1 MWKKIKNKLSNKYEW
16 FCIEATKENEK
27 GRAKGGIIM
36 AVNREIKNVEV
47 KEINKGTMKTS
58 FVYNKK
64 KWRIIML
71 YSQNIKEVLE
81 DVMK

>member
-1 MWKKIKNKLSNKYEW
+1 
-16 FCIEATKENEK
+16 
-27 GRAKGGIIM
+27 M

-71 YSQNIKEVLE
+71 YS
-81 DVMK
+81 